1 MDAQI
6 RVSSGDEAAVL
17 ADLWEWLRYER
28 ALAGRVRAV
37 RRPPSDGELGG
48 ALGLLVVA
56 FGSGG
61 AGAALAKSL
70 AAWLQTRRP
79 SVAVTVTTAD
89 GTVTVNAQHLS
100 QGEVMTVLQ
109 HILPGDDA

>member
-37 RRPPSDGELGG
+37 RRPTVSWAAHL
-48 ALGLLVVA
+48 ACW
-56 FGSGG
+56 SWHS
-61 AGAALAKSL
+61 ALA
-70 AAWLQTRRP
+70 
-79 SVAVTVTTAD
+79 V
-89 GTVTVNAQHLS
+89 
-100 QGEVMTVLQ
+100 QGQ
-109 HILPGDDA
+109 R